1 MTDGARQPRVPMEEL
16 DFDEN
21 LVHSWRGR
29 PFTGTAYE
37 DAGPRG
43 RSELTFCDGLQDG
56 PARDW
61 DASGRLRGESMYRQ
75 GVLHGVSREYD
86 EDGRPVSETVHE
98 YSIEVRRRRWARDGR
113 LVESVELG
121 PDSPLFPMLERHRR
135 EKGWP
140 V

>member
-1 MTDGARQPRVPMEEL
+1 MDDARELRVPMEEL
-16 DFDEN
+16 DFDED

-56 PARDW
+56 PSRDW

-75 GVLHGVSREYD
+75 NVRHGVSREYD
-86 EDGRPVSETVHE
+86 EAGRLQSEAVHE
-98 YSIEVRRRRWARDGR
+98 YSIEVRRRRWDRAGN
-113 LVESVELG
+113 LVESAELG
-121 PDSPLFPMLERHRR
+121 PDSPVYPVLERHRR